1 MTDTVRKGRRRL
13 VSDEEILQAAFEA
26 FAVTDYDAMSVR
38 QLNAALGLSHETVRQ
53 RFGSKRDLYRA
64 ALDHGVARFYGLLA
78 EERMALPAAADDLGE
93 LRYMTRAFITA
104 SMRLPQL
111 ANLVNHEAA
120 SAGER
125 LDYIFSTGFAPGMTL
140 FAEMLDGLVARGVIY
155 PITVRDAFFIIDA
168 GMSPFIQP
176 ALSGAFDA
184 VAGSLDVATHV
195 DSFLDFVF
203 RGLVRPS
210 TSNP

>member
-1 MTDTVRKGRRRL
+1 ML
-13 VSDEEILQAAFEA
+13 
-26 FAVTDYDAMSVR
+26 
-38 QLNAALGLSHETVRQ
+38 
-53 RFGSKRDLYRA
+53 
-64 ALDHGVARFYGLLA
+64 RFYGLLA
-78 EERMALPAAADDLGE
+78 EERTALPAAPDDLGE

-104 SMRLPQL
+104 SMRLPEL
-111 ANLVNHEAA
+111 ANLANHEAA
-120 SAGER
+120 TAGER
-125 LDYIFSTGFAPGMTL
+125 LDHIFSTGFAPGMTL

-168 GMSPFIQP
+168 GMSPFVQP
-176 ALSGAFDA
+176 ALSSSFDA
-184 VAGSLDVATHV
+184 VAGSFDIATHV